1 VRLGPI
7 ATVEQADRM
16 LGQIIAMGNKDAR
29 LVVE

>member
-7 ATVEQADRM
+7 ATVEQADAM
-16 LGQIIAMGNKDAR
+16 LNQVIAMGNKDAR